1 MDSTQDVDA
10 FNFDAPQRENKDL
23 PSALREVIDMDASGQ
38 VKQQR
43 LIRLAKSFN
52 ISDKEI
58 QERCEAEVV
67 AMGREINAE

>member
-1 MDSTQDVDA
+1 M
-10 FNFDAPQRENKDL
+10 

-67 AMGREINAE
+67 AMGREINAENISDDAKYQKLIDLYDRQA